1 MSLLKF
7 FKRKQTTQKSEQIEG
22 IDFKFRK
29 NPLSKCVK
37 ITLKSDKSVLVT
49 MPRRAS
55 FDYARKFALKNIVDI
70 KSAIKNIAP
79 SKYIYKGIEY
89 SERNDLIKILRKDAK
104 EYLPKRLEEL
114 AQKFGY
120 RYKRVALKL
129 MKTRWGSCSYKNN
142 INLNISLMTLEEEL
156 IDYVLLHELVH
167 TVEKNHGDGF
177 YSRLLLH
184 MPDAG
189 CRQKILKSRKVI

>member
-7 FKRKQTTQKSEQIEG
+7 FKRKQTTQKTEQIEG

-37 ITLKSDKSVLVT
+37 ISLKNDKSVLVT
-49 MPRRAS
+49 LPLCAS
-55 FDYARKFALKNIVDI
+55 FAYARDFAIKNIVDI
-70 KSAIKNIAP
+70 KSAIKNIEQK
-79 SKYIYKGIEY
+79 KYFYKGIEY
-89 SERNDLIKILRKDAK
+89 KTRDDLIKILRKDAK

-114 AQKFGY
+114 AQNFGY
-120 RYKRVALKL
+120 KYKSVALKL

-142 INLNISLMTLEEEL
+142 INLNISLMTLEKEL

-167 TVEKNHGDGF
+167 TVEKNHGSGF
-177 YSRLLLH
+177 YSRLLMH
-184 MPDAG
+184 MGDARL
-189 CRQKILKSRKVI
+189 RQRILKSRKVI